1 MRTTVTLAEDV
12 AAAVERVRRERSVGV
27 SEAVNEL
34 VREGLISDRHDEP
47 FVQKTYPMGLKADV
61 TNVER
66 ALEELEGPSAPC
78 AQLAA
83 SLSSTA

>member
-34 VREGLISDRHDEP
+34 VCEGLISDRHDEP
-47 FVQKTYPMGLKADV
+47 FVQQTYPMGLKVDV
-61 TNVER
+61 TNVGR
-66 ALEELEGPSAPC
+66 VLEEFEGPSAP
-78 AQLAA
+78 
-83 SLSSTA
+83 